1 MSNLFVP
8 GVAPTREN
16 LPLASIF
23 LKEDQPDQDIYE
35 PPELREGED
44 YYVLSQHNL
53 GKLLESTKDTTYKT
67 NVTRILSAS
76 FEKSATDTKWLGDCE
91 VRRYQLKDPKK
102 LFKKIIK
109 LQETREWLQDEIRD
123 GAGAAYFMV
132 GYLTAVD
139 ATGYEGASNSSG
151 ISVDAQVPVGDI
163 LTHGVGLVLPL
174 SNQLDSG
181 GKVDRESSSKLEH
194 AWRSSGE
201 RVYAFSYRK
210 VKWKFWA
217 RNKAA
222 SSKLKADNIWKF
234 ASDMRGEDE
243 DDDDDEE
250 EDIEVSLE
258 EDEANGSG

>member
-35 PPELREGED
+35 PPELKEGED

-53 GKLLESTKDTTYKT
+53 GKLLEATKDTKYKA

-109 LQETREWLQDEIRD
+109 LEETREWLQDEIRD

-132 GYLTAVD
+132 GYLTAID
-139 ATGYEGASNSSG
+139 ATGYERASNSSG
-151 ISVDAQVPVGDI
+151 TSVDAQVPVGDI

-174 SNQLDSG
+174 SDQL
-181 GKVDRESSSKLEH
+181 
-194 AWRSSGE
+194 
-201 RVYAFSYRK
+201 VYAFSFRK

-222 SSKLKADNIWKF
+222 SSKLEADNIWKF
-234 ASDMRGEDE
+234 ASDMRGED

-258 EDEANGSG
+258 EDEADGSG